1 MNMVGFSVYLFEGVG
16 IGMIS
21 KLVLPIYSLTEKKHD
36 FMKILSKM
44 MIFLIILYAGF
55 GWITLFAYGSNQ
67 ITPLIMDC
75 LPKNYFVYSL
85 KLLYIINLI
94 ITYPL

>member
-16 IGMIS
+16 IGMIN

-44 MIFLIILYAGF
+44 MIFLIIN
-55 GWITLFAYGSNQ
+55 LFVFQ
-67 ITPLIMDC
+67 
-75 LPKNYFVYSL
+75 
-85 KLLYIINLI
+85 
-94 ITYPL
+94 